1 METAPEL
8 VQAKA
13 GNDEWVEATHR
24 GLARVWID
32 FESKLVQVP
41 VIARMLAGKMRLED
55 YQRLLVNLRQ
65 QVIEGSRWISRAS
78 SNLSPEYEELR
89 SLFVRHSAA
98 EHRDFRLLEQNYV
111 ATGGAL
117 EIIQHAEK
125 NIGSEALS
133 AFMYHA
139 ASRPDPIGLLG
150 AMFIIEGLG
159 QRLALPWAEAIE
171 AQLHVGKEALTFLS
185 YHGANDE
192 SHMDMFDDAIRL
204 AVGSEADMKM
214 VVKHAKIV
222 ARLYRL
228 QLEELDNV

>member
-1 METAPEL
+1 MTSAAAIHVP
-8 VQAKA
+8 AA
-13 GNDEWVEATHR
+13 HR

-41 VIARMLAGKMRLED
+41 VIARLVAGRMRIED

-65 QVIEGSRWISRAS
+65 QVIEGSRWISRAA
-78 SNLSPEYEELR
+78 SNLSPAHEELR
-89 SLFVRHSAA
+89 SLFVRHAVA

-111 ATGGAL
+111 ATGGRI
-117 EIIQHAEK
+117 EDIQDAPK

-139 ASRPDPIGLLG
+139 ASRPDPVGLLG
-150 AMFIIEGLG
+150 AMFLIEGLG
-159 QRLALPWAEAIE
+159 DRLAGPWAEALR
-171 AQLHVGKEALTFLS
+171 AQLRLPDEALSFLS
-185 YHGANDE
+185 YHGENDGG
-192 SHMDMFDDAIRL
+192 HLDMFDRALAL
-204 AVGSEADMKM
+204 AVTDAATAED
-214 VVKHAKIV
+214 VVRHAKVV